1 MALNLKPGSRWKSA
15 VGDIGVVV
23 VPPPKAEASLECGG
37 YPVIPHAE
45 AKPEGKAIAEGF
57 TNGSQAGKR
66 YADEETGMEVLCTK
80 IGQGTLT
87 IGSRPI
93 GAKEAKKLPASD

>member
-1 MALNLKPGSRWKSA
+1 MC
-15 VGDIGVVV
+15 DTEVVV
-23 VPPPKAEASLECGG
+23 VRPPKTEAGLECGG

-45 AKPEGKAIAEGF
+45 ARPEGKTIAADFAE
-57 TNGSQAGKR
+57 GSQAGKR

-80 IGQGTLT
+80 TGAGTLT
-87 IGSRPI
+87 IGGRPI